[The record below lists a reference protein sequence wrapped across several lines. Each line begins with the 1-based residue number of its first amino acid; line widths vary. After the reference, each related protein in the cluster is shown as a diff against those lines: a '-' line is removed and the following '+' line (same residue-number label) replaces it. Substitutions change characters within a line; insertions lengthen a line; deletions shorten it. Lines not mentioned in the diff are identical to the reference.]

1 MKQMP
6 TTEET
11 TASQGI
17 EEAIGRMENLYRTVT
32 GQSPPSEGV
41 HTPIPVER
49 DPSQFVEEQLDRLLA
64 LLSPLERQAASA
76 AWSPPLSVWE
86 NETEFLVCID
96 LPGVARKDVEVSIQG
111 EALTVRGSRPAAHVK
126 EYQLRASEWP
136 MGSFV
141 RKILLPPGVV
151 RTAEPSAHMKEGVL
165 EIRITREPPAA
176 ANAKAITVN

>member
-6 TTEET
+6 TTTEET

-32 GQSPPSEGV
+32 GQSPPAEGA
-41 HTPIPVER
+41 HAPIPVER

-86 NETEFLVCID
+86 SETEFLICID
-96 LPGVARKDVEVSIQG
+96 LPGVARKDVEVSVQG
-111 EALTVRGSRPAAHVK
+111 DALTVRGSRPVAYVK
-126 EYQLRASEWP
+126 DYQLRASERP
-136 MGSFV
+136 
-141 RKILLPPGVV
+141 
-151 RTAEPSAHMKEGVL
+151 
-165 EIRITREPPAA
+165 
-176 ANAKAITVN
+176 